1 MINLLA
7 ALITRDELPI
17 PKVDLTQNTFANVL
31 QIVFGLA
38 GGIALLVIA
47 RSAFRYVISQGEPQK
62 IAKEKDAIIYAI
74 VGLVI
79 CIIAFN
85 VVSFVLKEMQG
96 P

>member
-1 MINLLA
+1 MIYWLA
-7 ALITRDELPI
+7 ALVTRDELPI
-17 PKVDLTQNTFANVL
+17 PKVDLTRNTFANVL
-31 QIVFGLA
+31 QIIFGLA

-62 IAKEKDAIIYAI
+62 IAKEKDAIIYAV

-79 CIIAFN
+79 CIISFS
-85 VVSFVLKEMQG
+85 VVSFVLREMQR